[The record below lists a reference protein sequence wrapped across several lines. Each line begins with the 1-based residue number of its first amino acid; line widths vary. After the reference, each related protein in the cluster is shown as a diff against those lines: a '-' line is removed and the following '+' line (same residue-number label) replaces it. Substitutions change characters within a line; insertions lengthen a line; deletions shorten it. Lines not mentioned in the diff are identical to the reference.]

1 MIVTTD
7 RRTSQNHRLQTSQS
21 DQRAHLCVLCC
32 FKTNTQIPF
41 ELSRKKLHEN
51 RDHRFPTNPKGEQ
64 IIKKHHPL
72 WKAKKGILDTICQ
85 KELFL

>member
-1 MIVTTD
+1 MKAEI
-7 RRTSQNHRLQTSQS
+7 
-21 DQRAHLCVLCC
+21 
-32 FKTNTQIPF
+32 IG
-41 ELSRKKLHEN
+41 
-51 RDHRFPTNPKGEQ
+51 FPTNPKGEQ